1 MPVATPIQLIG
12 GAFQDLEGNVLVDGY
27 LRLFLSQDANVAGV
41 GNICAGIYVQIQL
54 DAYGNV
60 SVEPP
65 QYAWGNNQMLPV
77 NTFYKVSGYTAAGQ
91 LAFGPN
97 NQQII
102 GVDGQFDVGTWVP
115 NQVIS
120 WVPPLQPL
128 ELEVNGTANEDQSI
142 LNLYSSDASVTI
154 TDEGDGNIN
163 LQAASGFSA
172 GSNIFNFP
180 RWTAITSGI
189 NGYTVVAIIPASL
202 ITATGDSAVLTIQTG
217 NSFGGTGFEYGN
229 IVIAATAASRY
240 IPGFT
245 TPAPDYTWTTA
256 PIAVT
261 FPVGSF
267 TSVNTA
273 YQSNPISITIDTE
286 HDYYLMMFL
295 ESSNTASSPYVS
307 FASSG
312 VPAIYANLFGYYTG
326 DHTGDADASNLQT
339 LSGSGFLYHFAG
351 FTIG

>member
-102 GVDGQFDVGTWVP
+102 GVDGQFDAGTWVP

-142 LNLYSSDASVTI
+142 LNLYSSNASVTI

-163 LQAASGFSA
+163 LQAASGFAA
-172 GSNIFNFP
+172 GSNVFGFP
-180 RWTAITSGI
+180 RF
-189 NGYTVVAIIPASL
+189 NGSDGGLSNYTMIAIIPASL
-202 ITATGDSAVLTIQTG
+202 VTAIGTSAVLTLFTG
-217 NSFGGTGFEYGN
+217 SNFGGTGFEYGN
-229 IVIAATAASRY
+229 IVIAATAASRF
-240 IPGFT
+240 IGGVIS
-245 TPAPDYTWTTA
+245 PDYTWTTS
-256 PIAVT
+256 PKAVT
-261 FPVGSF
+261 FPGGSF
-267 TSVNTA
+267 AVESTS
-273 YQSNPISITIDTE
+273 YPSNPVSITIDTE
-286 HDYYLMMFL
+286 HDYYLMVYL
-295 ESSNTASSPYVS
+295 TSANTSNIPYVN
-307 FASSG
+307 FSG
-312 VPAIYANLFGYYTG
+312 AAPVEYQSLFGYLSG
-326 DHTGDADASNLQT
+326 DHTGDADASGLQS
-339 LSGSGFLYHFAG
+339 LSGSGNLHLFAG
-351 FTIG
+351 LSIG